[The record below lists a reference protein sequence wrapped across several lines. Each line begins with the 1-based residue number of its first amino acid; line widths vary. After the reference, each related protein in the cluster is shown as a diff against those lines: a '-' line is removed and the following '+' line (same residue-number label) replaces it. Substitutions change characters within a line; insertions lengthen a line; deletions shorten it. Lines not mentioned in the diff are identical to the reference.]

1 MTNLNEAAAKINAI
15 HGLAEWDADTMP
27 LAPAPTN
34 FFMTIRDIAFWVR
47 SARADARLGQWRHER
62 GIASAFDHLYAD
74 IRDPFGAELPQYR
87 YQQRKYDSLLS
98 MLPARRFRNVLD
110 VGCGLGSFTRK
121 LAPFCNHILGTD
133 ISAEAIRQARKLSL
147 AHSHVDYSQEDIL
160 EQSGSA
166 REGTFDLIILAD
178 TLYYI
183 DPMTNARLNSIARN
197 ISSKMTPGGLLLLV
211 NHYFFGV
218 DRASRSTRGIHDVF
232 PQTSIC
238 GRVAEYRRAFFL
250 ATLFQRSH
258 R

>member
-1 MTNLNEAAAKINAI
+1 
-15 HGLAEWDADTMP
+15 MP
-27 LAPAPTN
+27 LVPAPTN
-34 FFMTIRDIAFWVR
+34 FFMTIRDIAFWAR

-62 GIASAFDHLYAD
+62 GIAAAFDHLYAD
-74 IRDPFGAELPQYR
+74 ISDPFGAELPQYR

-98 MLPARRFRNVLD
+98 MLPARRFRNALD

-133 ISAEAIRQARKLSL
+133 ISAEAIRQARKLSS
-147 AHSHVDYSQEDIL
+147 AHSHVDYSQEDML
-160 EQSGSA
+160 EQSGSP

-183 DPMTNARLNSIARN
+183 DPLTDARLNSIARN
-197 ISSKMTPGGLLLLV
+197 ISSQMTPGGLLLLV

-218 DRASRSTRGIHDVF
+218 DRASRSTRDIHDMF